1 MITVISW
8 EHFIE
13 GFLTYDKKNVCLS
26 IDNLIC
32 PYYTIDEFLVKR
44 SGLTEVD
51 IMRLSTKGRYGLK
64 AMFDLAMNYGEN
76 PVSLTT
82 IAARQGVSVNYLEQL
97 ISPLRKAGF
106 VRSVRGAQGGY
117 LLNVSPEEIT
127 VKEVLVVLE
136 GPLAPTDCV
145 KDEQDSSCDNANY
158 CVTRLIYEKK

>member
-1 MITVISW
+1 
-8 EHFIE
+8 
-13 GFLTYDKKNVCLS
+13 
-26 IDNLIC
+26 
-32 PYYTIDEFLVKR
+32 
-44 SGLTEVD
+44 
-51 IMRLSTKGRYGLK
+51 MRLSTKGRYGLK
-64 AMFDLAMNYGEN
+64 AMFDLAMNYGDK

-127 VKEVLVVLE
+127 VKDVLVVLE

-145 KDEQDSSCDNANY
+145 KDEKDSSCDNADY
-158 CVTRLIYEKK
+158 CVTRLIYEKMKESIDQVVTSITLKDMIDDHYRMAELKAQADDNFKCL